1 MDLEI
6 SKDNDTILRNTVR
19 LSVGE
24 SIDLKRNIFADAYGT
39 NYKMILARIKMDS
52 WGNIKSHYGF
62 VKSAENIKRYENMTM
77 VAASIA

>member
-1 MDLEI
+1 MDIEI

-19 LSVGE
+19 LIVGD

-52 WGNIKSHYGF
+52 WGNIKSHCGF
-62 VKSAENIKRYENMTM
+62 VNSAENIKRYENMTM